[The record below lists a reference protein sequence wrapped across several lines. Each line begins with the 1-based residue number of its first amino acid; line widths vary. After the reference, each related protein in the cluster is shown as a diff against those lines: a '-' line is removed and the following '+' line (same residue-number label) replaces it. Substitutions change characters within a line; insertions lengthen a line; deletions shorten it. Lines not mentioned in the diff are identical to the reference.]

1 MLSPGGLSIP
11 VYTHG
16 VSRHS
21 LNWGRGA
28 LPETATVS
36 RPQKCDI
43 WKNYW
48 LKLLVKEVTPLEP
61 VYLSPDV
68 AVDDITLLVLE
79 APGNDDKKIPFTYP
93 EALLDLALDP
103 PGPCNTVLTTD
114 PYVVCPE
121 HQISPGEYLP
131 VSSFR

>member
-1 MLSPGGLSIP
+1 MELREW
-11 VYTHG
+11 VC
-16 VSRHS
+16 
-21 LNWGRGA
+21 
-28 LPETATVS
+28 E
-36 RPQKCDI
+36 
-43 WKNYW
+43 
-48 LKLLVKEVTPLEP
+48 KLLVEEVTSLEP
-61 VYLSPDV
+61 VYLGPDI
-68 AVDDITLLVLE
+68 AVDNVALLILE
-79 APGNDDKKIPFTYP
+79 TPGNDDKKIPFTYP